1 MVVSTA
7 GLEGPW
13 WAAVHAAGRRAP
25 THLICPH
32 VMVVGLHTLY
42 LVALDGRGQGSRAHS
57 ISCFSAHPNAA
68 HRWVS
73 DSIFHHSFSRD
84 KISLDCVPL
93 SLWGSFL
100 LDSLSWDLLMG
111 VYRSSQ
117 LPIFC
122 SATLSSVVCF
132 FLNFRICDI
141 YLFLTLAHDI
151 LEKIITH
158 WNLII
163 YTPQVI
169 FIFYIAMKT
178 S

>member
-1 MVVSTA
+1 MVGCSPCCRQEGSHPSYLSTC
-7 GLEGPW
+7 
-13 WAAVHAAGRRAP
+13 HGRRPA
-25 THLICPH
+25 
-32 VMVVGLHTLY
+32 HT
-42 LVALDGRGQGSRAHS
+42 VSRGSRWPRPGFKGPQHLLLLS
-57 ISCFSAHPNAA
+57 SSQRCPQVSLWLHIS
-68 HRWVS
+68 S
-73 DSIFHHSFSRD
+73 DSFSGD
-84 KISLDCVPL
+84 KISLDCAPL

-100 LDSLSWDLLMG
+100 LESLSWDLLMG

-122 SATLSSVVCF
+122 SAALSSVVCF

-158 WNLII
+158 WKLII
-163 YTPQVI
+163 YTPRVI